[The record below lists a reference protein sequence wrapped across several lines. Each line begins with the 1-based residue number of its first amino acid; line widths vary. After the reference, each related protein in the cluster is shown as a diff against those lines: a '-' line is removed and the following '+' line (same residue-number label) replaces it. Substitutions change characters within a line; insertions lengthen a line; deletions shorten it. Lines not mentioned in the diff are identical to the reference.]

1 MIRNTIVALAGLALL
16 AGCGGNEAE
25 GEKKSEMA
33 SVRDLMKDEVQPTAE
48 IYWGSAGSV
57 SDENGMTDLT
67 PTTDEGWQK
76 TRDSAVKLGE
86 LGKKL
91 MEPQYSK
98 DRGEGWIRLSQGLI
112 DVSKIAEQAAADKN
126 PDKVFEVGG
135 TIYDVCT
142 ACHQA
147 YPQSEAPSAEGDG
160 TAAAG

>member
-1 MIRNTIVALAGLALL
+1 MIKKTIVALAGLALL
-16 AGCGGNEAE
+16 AGCG
-25 GEKKSEMA
+25 EKEPEMA

-48 IYWGSAGSV
+48 IFWGSAGAV
-57 SDENGMTDLT
+57 SDENGTKDLT

-98 DRGEGWIRLSQGLI
+98 DRGEAWIKLSQGLI
-112 DVSKIAEQAAADKN
+112 DVSKLAEKAAADKSG
-126 PDKVFEVGG
+126 DAVFEVGG

-147 YPQSEAPSAEGDG
+147 YPQSEAPAAEGAPSDEQES
-160 TAAAG
+160 AAG

>member
-1 MIRNTIVALAGLALL
+1 MIKNSIVALAGLALL
-16 AGCGGNEAE
+16 SGCGAKEP
-25 GEKKSEMA
+25 EMA

-48 IYWGSAGSV
+48 IFWNSAGAV
-57 SDENGMTDLT
+57 SDENGTRDLT

-76 TRDSAVKLGE
+76 THDAATKLGE

-98 DRGEGWIRLSQGLI
+98 DRGEAWMRLSQGLI
-112 DVSKIAEQAAADKN
+112 DVSKLAEQAAADKSG
-126 PDKVFEVGG
+126 DKVFEVGG

-147 YPQSEAPSAEGDG
+147 YPQSEAPAAEGEG
-160 TAAAG
+160 ESAAG